1 MPRKWIYDTEYHRKA
16 RERQRKY
23 DREIARIMEKHN
35 CSYKEAQKIRMER
48 LRKEARER
56 LPHHKRGKK

>member
-1 MPRKWIYDTEYHRKA
+1 MVKPIKYTDQFHTVM

-23 DREIARIMEKHN
+23 DQEIYAIREELN

-48 LRKEARER
+48 KKEA
-56 LPHHKRGKK
+56 KK